1 MTSLIRLL
9 LTVQIAVFAFAALA
23 HFGVIGDRNDPS
35 AGTAESIIALV
46 LLGGLVLGVL
56 EVYPARVA
64 ALAAQGFALLGTLV
78 GFTLV
83 MTVGPRTAFDV
94 SMHVLMLVLLIG
106 GLVLTRGA
114 GSGGSALAHRSQ
126 G

>member
-1 MTSLIRLL
+1 MTPFIRLL
-9 LTVQIAVFAFAALA
+9 LTVQVAVFAFAALA
-23 HFGVIGDRNDPS
+23 HFGVIGDRDDPA

-46 LLGGLVLGVL
+46 LLGGLVLGASGI
-56 EVYPARVA
+56 YPTRATA
-64 ALAAQGFALLGTLV
+64 FAAQGFALLGTLV

-83 MTVGPRTAFDV
+83 MTVGPRTTFDV
-94 SMHVLMLVLLIG
+94 GMHALMLLIG

-114 GSGGSALAHRSQ
+114 GSGESAVARRSQ

>member
-9 LTVQIAVFAFAALA
+9 LTVQVAVFAFAALA
-23 HFGVIGDRNDPS
+23 HFGVIGDRDDQA

-46 LLGGLVLGVL
+46 LLGGLMLGVLGVS
-56 EVYPARVA
+56 PARVT

-83 MTVGPRTAFDV
+83 MTVGPRTTFDV
-94 SMHVLMLVLLIG
+94 SMHALMLVLLIG
-106 GLVLTRGA
+106 GLVLTRSVD
-114 GSGGSALAHRSQ
+114 SGEPALAHRSQ